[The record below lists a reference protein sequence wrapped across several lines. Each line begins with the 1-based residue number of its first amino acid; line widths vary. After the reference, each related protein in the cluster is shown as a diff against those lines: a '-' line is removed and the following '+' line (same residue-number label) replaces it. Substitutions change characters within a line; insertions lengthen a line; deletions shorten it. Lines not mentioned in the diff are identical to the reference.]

1 MKKMSLRTRQF
12 INDNIKINAAASSYP
27 QRIVAPG
34 AVNNI
39 IKATEPTLNSQS
51 PTLNHSRRLKIDK

>member
-12 INDNIKINAAASSYP
+12 ISDNIKINAAASSYP
-27 QRIVAPG
+27 QRVVATG

-39 IKATEPTLNSQS
+39 IKTTEPTLNSQS
-51 PTLNHSRRLKIDK
+51 PIQNSSKRLKIDK

>member
-27 QRIVAPG
+27 QRVVSAT

-39 IKATEPTLNSQS
+39 IKSAEPTLNSQS
-51 PTLNHSRRLKIDK
+51 SSLTRSKRLTIDK